1 MSKEGFVTHRVT
13 WQKVKADY
21 DVLFATDLDEQKQD
35 LKLISFQKASST
47 FLLAMEL
54 ISLMVS
60 SYSYLASNE

>member
-35 LKLISFQKASST
+35 LKLISFQILVVKP
-47 FLLAMEL
+47 MEL
-54 ISLMVS
+54 ILLMVS
-60 SYSYLASNE
+60 SSSYLASNE